1 MTDPHDCTGAIIR
14 FTANVVNDREVFCEE
29 FLKILLCVCRAIFQL
44 WRKNV
49 THVIYSYSSIFFN

>member
-14 FTANVVNDREVFCEE
+14 FTANVVNDREVFREE
-29 FLKILLCVCRAIFQL
+29 FLKISLCVCRAIFRL

-49 THVIYSYSSIFFN
+49 NLFL